1 MARDFRFG
9 IDMPGTPSALEWLEF
24 AREAERLGYS
34 TLQFADHFGMHDPL
48 AVLTAAAGV
57 TSTIRLGAYVL
68 CNDFRH
74 PTVLAREAATID
86 VLSGGRLELGV
97 GAGWNVDEY
106 ERAGIAFDRPG
117 VRLARLEESIA
128 VLRALFADAPASF
141 HGEHYEVSALDGQ
154 PKPLQRPAPPFV
166 VGGSRPK
173 MLELAARTADI
184 IAIAVS
190 STPDG
195 LLDCADMRA
204 GTLDA
209 KLDVIRKAA
218 GDRITDLELNTMIT
232 GPVVLADDREKGAAG
247 ILEFLRTAPY
257 PIHVPDDFTVD
268 DLLESPFQLIGT
280 HEEIANQVVDLRER
294 FGISYVTIMH
304 MSMHDFA
311 PVVEKLSGS

>member
-9 IDMPGTPSALEWLEF
+9 IDMPGTPSAAEWLEF
-24 AREAERLGYS
+24 AQEAERLGYS
-34 TLQFADHFGMHDPL
+34 SLQFADHFGMHDPL

-74 PTVLAREAATID
+74 PTVLAREAATVD

-97 GAGWNVDEY
+97 GAGWHVEEY
-106 ERAGIAFDRPG
+106 QRAGIPFDRPG
-117 VRLARLEESIA
+117 LRLARLEESIT

-141 HGEHYEVSALDGQ
+141 QGEHYQVSELDGQ
-154 PKPLQRPAPPFV
+154 PKPLQRPAPPFI

-173 MLELAARTADI
+173 MLQLAARTADI
-184 IAIAVS
+184 IAIAVG

-195 LLDCADMRA
+195 LLDCGDMRA
-204 GTLDA
+204 GSLDA
-209 KLDVIRKAA
+209 KVDVIREAA
-218 GDRITDLELNTMIT
+218 GDRFDELELNTMIT
-232 GPVVLADDREKGAAG
+232 GPVVLADDREQGAAG
-247 ILEFLRTAPY
+247 VLEFLRTAPY

-268 DLLESPFQLIGT
+268 DLLDSPFQLIGT
-280 HEEIANQVVDLRER
+280 HEQIADQVVDMRER
-294 FGISYVTIMH
+294 FGISYLTVMG

-311 PVVEKLSGS
+311 PVVEKLRGS